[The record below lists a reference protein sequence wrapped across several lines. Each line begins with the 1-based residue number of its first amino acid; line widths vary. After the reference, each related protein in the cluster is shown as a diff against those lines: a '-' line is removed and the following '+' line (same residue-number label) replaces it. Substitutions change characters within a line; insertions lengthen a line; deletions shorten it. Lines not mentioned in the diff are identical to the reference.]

1 MLCPIYQNAEAEN
14 RQKPLFV
21 TLQTTYLRYDKPK
34 RRYGKTERRF
44 VEFFRRFIS
53 PERRLVPVVARL

>member
-21 TLQTTYLRYDKPK
+21 TLQTTYLRCDKPK

-44 VEFFRRFIS
+44 IFHTENLFDFEAFTVINE
-53 PERRLVPVVARL
+53 

>member
-1 MLCPIYQNAEAEN
+1 MLCPIYQNAQAEN

-53 PERRLVPVVARL
+53 PERRSVSVIAKL

>member
-1 MLCPIYQNAEAEN
+1 MLCPIYQNAEAES

-53 PERRLVPVVARL
+53 PERRLGFVIARL

>member
-1 MLCPIYQNAEAEN
+1 MLCPIYQNAQAEN

-34 RRYGKTERRF
+34 RRFGKTERRF

-53 PERRLVPVVARL
+53 PERRSVSVIARL

>member
-44 VEFFRRFIS
+44 IEFFRRFIS
-53 PERRLVPVVARL
+53 PERRSVSVIARL

>member
-21 TLQTTYLRYDKPK
+21 TLQTTSLRCEKPK
-34 RRYGKTERRF
+34 RRFGKTERRF

-53 PERRLVPVVARL
+53 PERRSVSVIARL

>member
-1 MLCPIYQNAEAEN
+1 MLCPIYQNAQAEN

-44 VEFFRRFIS
+44 IEFFRRFIS
-53 PERRLVPVVARL
+53 PERRSVSVIARL

>member
-53 PERRLVPVVARL
+53 PERRSGSVIARL

>member
-1 MLCPIYQNAEAEN
+1 MLCPIYQNVQAEN

-53 PERRLVPVVARL
+53 PERRSVSVIARL